1 MEKAIQR
8 LSAAIDHF
16 DDAKRFAKEARVA
29 AERGRE
35 DEVAQFSALAEKA
48 AQDGITEL
56 LL

>member
-8 LSAAIDHF
+8 LSAAVDHF